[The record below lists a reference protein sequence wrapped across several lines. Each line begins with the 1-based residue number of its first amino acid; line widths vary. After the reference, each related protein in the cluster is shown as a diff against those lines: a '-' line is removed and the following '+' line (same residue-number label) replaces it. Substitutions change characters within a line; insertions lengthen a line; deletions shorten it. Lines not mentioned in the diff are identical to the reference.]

1 MLAIMTAF
9 GISGCAVTSDY
20 MRYAEMQ
27 TRIHKAQADADI
39 AKANAIKE
47 LGASG
52 GDAAKVAAVMALMIP
67 GAGQSRPQID
77 APRSTADEI
86 RDWFA
91 ILVPSI
97 VQGYGIRANQRI
109 AITQSN
115 NSRDVAISTNGAFVG
130 IASQI
135 QAPGDNVTT
144 TNTTTTNTTTTDNH
158 AISGSYN
165 PIDNHSQNNPSD
177 NHSQSCTTGPC

>member
-1 MLAIMTAF
+1 
-9 GISGCAVTSDY
+9 
-20 MRYAEMQ
+20 
-27 TRIHKAQADADI
+27 
-39 AKANAIKE
+39 
-47 LGASG
+47 
-52 GDAAKVAAVMALMIP
+52 MALMIP
-67 GAGQSRPQID
+67 GAGQSQPQIA

-115 NSRDVAISTNGAFVG
+115 NSRDVDVSTNSAFVN
-130 IASQI
+130 IAGKI
-135 QAPGDNVTT
+135 QAPGDNI
-144 TNTTTTNTTTTDNH
+144 TTTTTTTTTDNH
-158 AISGSYN
+158 AINGSFN
-165 PIDNHSQNNPSD
+165 PSDNHTQNNPTD

>member
-1 MLAIMTAF
+1 MKTMIAIAGALAL
-9 GISGCAVTSDY
+9 GGCAVTSDY
-20 MRYAEMQ
+20 GRYADMQ

-67 GAGQSRPQID
+67 GTGQSQPQIA

-86 RDWFA
+86 RDWFG
-91 ILVPSI
+91 ILAPSI
-97 VQGYGIRANQRI
+97 VHGYGIRANQHI

-115 NSRDVAISTNGAFVG
+115 NSRDVAVSTNGAFVD
-130 IASQI
+130 IAGKI
-135 QAPGDNVTT
+135 QAPGDTVTT
-144 TNTTTTNTTTTDNH
+144 TTTTTDNH

-165 PIDNHSQNNPSD
+165 PYDNHTQNNPYD
-177 NHSQSCTTGPC
+177 NHTQTCTTGPC